1 MNNSKT
7 TKEIVQNFYH
17 ALSQKNGWRA
27 LLYEDIIFT
36 DSGLKIH
43 EEGKEAVTKSFDRF
57 LQAVQ
62 AVRVKHMIVENEDAC
77 AIVSYNFVSP
87 QGNKLTLDVAEIW
100 KDKDGKLGSLTIY
113 FDIAEFRKF
122 MGR

>member
-1 MNNSKT
+1 
-7 TKEIVQNFYH
+7 
-17 ALSQKNGWRA
+17 
-27 LLYEDIIFT
+27 
-36 DSGLKIH
+36 LKIH